1 MAAENSDTLK
11 LKDNLIPGGKV
22 LYEMSG
28 GARRVHKGD
37 QPGRGSSFSLNP
49 RLQAAVQERNPC

>member
-22 LYEMSG
+22 LYEM
-28 GARRVHKGD
+28 
-37 QPGRGSSFSLNP
+37 RGVLVGSIRETNLGVV
-49 RLQAAVQERNPC
+49 RALA